1 MSNWILDL
9 NKLVNTKDYPDMDLQ
24 ASAHTIMASYGQSNN
39 EKEREN
45 IKGNINLYI
54 NNLKDRINDPI
65 IEKKY
70 NILLKL
76 QSELSVLDQTHP
88 IEEIVK
94 PEGPKINSDPENMVM
109 PSNIVVDKR
118 NVKKIELSYA
128 EQDELLKM
136 EEEAVEAEQNEAKV
150 EESDITNNL
159 MDNIVIP
166 DKVDLGDGEIID
178 LHAPA
183 PTDKKIYDNMPL
195 ETEEQTKLRNEALS
209 KLDNVESGFKTPYEV
224 KSKVVNVL
232 VDPNEEKLN
241 EIESIVK
248 EINEDKFTENE
259 KFEYNDALTQFMN
272 TYNSAWIPDEVKNTL
287 LTNSYNKI
295 KEIYNKYKNSN
306 EPKVYPKDEDIIVEN
321 DKKIQNMI
329 DEIKTK
335 INYIY
340 HGEILFDY
348 LTQAEELNAR
358 KIYGRAMNELVDI
371 TLVEAAFE
379 DLEKFASLSR
389 VRQKDD
395 TKSNEISESNE
406 SLDTNDIITKLR
418 DKAKVKY
425 DSIDR
430 NYLIPNEVNKLDTLF
445 KNINEIY
452 HTEYIE
458 DKIKELDEL
467 IAIANKRKDEE
478 SLKEDEVQ
486 IIELDENKPKSERV
500 PNPKVEESNVS
511 FDEIAQLYHKDPDP
525 KILRG
530 NGTKLEKLIKYKNSE
545 VNGRKVY
552 IPDSNYEVIVNQ
564 VHDRT
569 QINFMY
575 NMMLQNGVNID
586 DLEASMKEEFI
597 HILYDHCIFP
607 LQEDITYNEFISNL
621 SPNDLELLFVTFSL
635 VNTKLNK
642 DNILPLHI
650 PYLQCDNCDSTIAL
664 KEEIVMDL
672 AQEFRNIYDTE
683 RFISNYKIY
692 RNSNFKSIK
701 EAYTSGEY
709 GQVLKLTF
717 KEGSFNYTAYICR
730 PTVQKQLLIKS
741 NNELIAYRS
750 MAVNFTK
757 RASYL
762 KKTMSNIDNLI
773 DYLNTHSYAQ
783 FKGDVDYINKNN
795 INLRDPN
802 ISEENKLLIEN
813 VTSVLTNMEDV
824 LNELSPVFF
833 AALIIDTVVI
843 STGDGFETTFTLN
856 DGDIYEFIE
865 VIKDQLPS
873 EFTQE
878 LAERAEEMDYVSKD
892 VKIFF
897 TADEVADKLD
907 FYSIYKKPEDLE
919 KVLRENKAPEEA
931 IKKELE
937 RVEEIKKEF
946 DSTHRCTKC
955 GHGIYKVGY
964 NTLLFFSITNLLN

>member
-118 NVKKIELSYA
+118 NVKKRELSYA

-136 EEEAVEAEQNEAKV
+136 EEEAIEAEQNESKV
-150 EESDITNNL
+150 KESNITNNL
-159 MDNIVIP
+159 MDDIVIP

-183 PTDKKIYDNMPL
+183 PTEKVYHNIPL
-195 ETEEQTKLRNEALS
+195 EPIEETIKREEILDKL
-209 KLDNVESGFKTPYEV
+209 KPEV
-224 KSKVVNVL
+224 KSIDSKFDEMKAEVEKIVIEIDDN
-232 VDPNEEKLN
+232 KLN
-241 EIESIVK
+241 PNIQHQYS
-248 EINEDKFTENE
+248 NNLE
-259 KFEYNDALTQFMN
+259 KFMN
-272 TYNSAWIPDEVKNTL
+272 TYNASWIENEDKFKPITEA
-287 LTNSYNKI
+287 YNAI
-295 KEIYNKYKNSN
+295 KDIYNEYKESTKLADEIDRSKFNKY
-306 EPKVYPKDEDIIVEN
+306 PTDDELIAEN

-329 DEIKTK
+329 NEIKSK

-340 HGEILFDY
+340 YGEIFFDY
-348 LTQAEELNAR
+348 LTQIEELNAR
-358 KIYGRAMNELVDI
+358 KIYGKAMNELVDI
-371 TLVEAAFE
+371 AIVEAALE
-379 DLEKFASLSR
+379 DLEKLASLSR
-389 VRQKDD
+389 VRKLDD
-395 TKSNEISESNE
+395 KKSDNVSESNE
-406 SLDTNDIITKLR
+406 SLDTSDIITKLR
-418 DKAKVKY
+418 DKAKIKY
-425 DSIDR
+425 NSIDR

-452 HTEYIE
+452 HKEYIE

-467 IAIANKRKDEE
+467 IAISNKRKDEE
-478 SLKEDEVQ
+478 SLKDDEIQ
-486 IIELDENKPKSERV
+486 IIELDEDKPKSTRV

-552 IPDSNYEVIVNQ
+552 LPDSNYEVIVNQ

-672 AQEFRNIYDTE
+672 AQEFKNIYDTE

-692 RNSNFKSIK
+692 RNSNFKSNK

-762 KKTMSNIDNLI
+762 RKTMSNIDNLI

-824 LNELSPVFF
+824 LNELSSVFF

>member
-94 PEGPKINSDPENMVM
+94 PEGPKINSDPENMIM

-118 NVKKIELSYA
+118 NVKKRELSYA

-136 EEEAVEAEQNEAKV
+136 EEEAIEADQNESKV
-150 EESDITNNL
+150 KESNITNNL
-159 MDNIVIP
+159 MDDIVIP

-183 PTDKKIYDNMPL
+183 PTEKVYHNIPL
-195 ETEEQTKLRNEALS
+195 EPIEETIKREEILDKL
-209 KLDNVESGFKTPYEV
+209 KPEV
-224 KSKVVNVL
+224 KSIDSKFDEMKAEVEKIVIEIDDN
-232 VDPNEEKLN
+232 KLN
-241 EIESIVK
+241 PNIQHQYSK
-248 EINEDKFTENE
+248 NLE
-259 KFEYNDALTQFMN
+259 KFMN
-272 TYNSAWIPDEVKNTL
+272 TYNASWIENEDKFKLITEA
-287 LTNSYNKI
+287 YNAI
-295 KEIYNKYKNSN
+295 KDIYNEYKESTKLADEIDRSKFNKY
-306 EPKVYPKDEDIIVEN
+306 PTDDELIAKN

-329 DEIKTK
+329 NEIKSK

-340 HGEILFDY
+340 YGEIFFDY
-348 LTQAEELNAR
+348 LTQIEELNAR
-358 KIYGRAMNELVDI
+358 KIYGKAMNELVDI
-371 TLVEAAFE
+371 AIVEAAFE
-379 DLEKFASLSR
+379 DLEKLASLSR
-389 VRQKDD
+389 VRKLDD
-395 TKSNEISESNE
+395 KKSDNVSESNE
-406 SLDTNDIITKLR
+406 SLDTSDIITKLR
-418 DKAKVKY
+418 DKAKIKY
-425 DSIDR
+425 NSIDR

-452 HTEYIE
+452 HKEYIE
-458 DKIKELDEL
+458 DKIKEIDEL
-467 IAIANKRKDEE
+467 IAISNKRKDEE
-478 SLKEDEVQ
+478 SLKDDDIQ
-486 IIELDENKPKSERV
+486 IIELDEDKPKSTRV
-500 PNPKVEESNVS
+500 PNPNVTESNVS
-511 FDEIAQLYHKDPDP
+511 FDEIAQLYHRDPDP

-552 IPDSNYEVIVNQ
+552 LPDSNYEVIVNQ

-672 AQEFRNIYDTE
+672 AQEFKNIYDTE

-717 KEGSFNYTAYICR
+717 KESSFNYTAYICR

-762 KKTMSNIDNLI
+762 RKTMSNIDNLI

-795 INLRDPN
+795 INLRDPD

-813 VTSVLTNMEDV
+813 VTSVLTNMEDI

>member
-9 NKLVNTKDYPDMDLQ
+9 NKLVNTKEYPEMDLQ
-24 ASAHTIMASYGQSNN
+24 ASAHTIIASYGQSNN

-54 NNLKDRINDPI
+54 NNLKDKINDPL

-70 NILLKL
+70 NLLLNIQK
-76 QSELSVLDQTHP
+76 ELVIMDQTHP
-88 IEEIVK
+88 IEQIIK
-94 PEGPKINSDPENMVM
+94 PEGPKINTDPENMVM

-118 NVKKIELSYA
+118 NIKKRELSYA
-128 EQDELLKM
+128 EQDELIKI
-136 EEEAVEAEQNEAKV
+136 EEESMENEVIESK
-150 EESDITNNL
+150 ESDITNNL
-159 MDNIVIP
+159 MEDIVIP
-166 DKVDLGDGEIID
+166 DKIDMGNGEIID
-178 LHAPA
+178 LHAPVENIS
-183 PTDKKIYDNMPL
+183 DKIEETKHEPINITENVNKI
-195 ETEEQTKLRNEALS
+195 EE
-209 KLDNVESGFKTPYEV
+209 ESR
-224 KSKVVNVL
+224 
-232 VDPNEEKLN
+232 KLN
-241 EIESIVK
+241 EIEDIVK
-248 EINEDKFTENE
+248 EINEDRFNDNE
-259 KFEYNDALTQFMN
+259 KFAYNDALTQFMN
-272 TYNSAWIPDEVKNTL
+272 TYNSPWIPSEVRNTL
-287 LTNSYNKI
+287 LNNSYTKI
-295 KEIYNKYKNSN
+295 KEIYENYKKNDEKSVNNDENWNK
-306 EPKVYPKDEDIIVEN
+306 YPKDDEIIEKQEENHKNDIKDLKKIFIDKYNSLQLDYLNKKEDMNITSLFNKVNNETNDYTLIENSINELEKYEKIINERISSYEEDLVADNQEKPVEN
-321 DKKIQNMI
+321 PNLLEDAEVI
-329 DEIKTK
+329 D
-335 INYIY
+335 
-340 HGEILFDY
+340 
-348 LTQAEELNAR
+348 
-358 KIYGRAMNELVDI
+358 
-371 TLVEAAFE
+371 VEA
-379 DLEKFASLSR
+379 
-389 VRQKDD
+389 D
-395 TKSNEISESNE
+395 T
-406 SLDTNDIITKLR
+406 
-418 DKAKVKY
+418 
-425 DSIDR
+425 
-430 NYLIPNEVNKLDTLF
+430 
-445 KNINEIY
+445 
-452 HTEYIE
+452 
-458 DKIKELDEL
+458 
-467 IAIANKRKDEE
+467 
-478 SLKEDEVQ
+478 
-486 IIELDENKPKSERV
+486 KPKSDRV
-500 PNPKVEESNVS
+500 PNPNVEESNVS
-511 FDEIAQLYHKDPDP
+511 FDEIASLYHKDPDP
-525 KILRG
+525 KILRS

-545 VNGRKVY
+545 INGRKVY
-552 IPDSNYEVIVNQ
+552 LPDSNYEVIVNQ

-607 LQEDITYNEFISNL
+607 LQEDITYNDFISNL
-621 SPNDLELLFVTFSL
+621 SPNDLELLFVTFAL

-650 PYLQCDNCDSTIAL
+650 PYLQCDNCDATIGL
-664 KEEIVMDL
+664 TEEMVVDL
-672 AQEFRNIYDTE
+672 AQEFKNIYDTE

-701 EAYTSGEY
+701 EAYTAGEY
-709 GQVLKLTF
+709 GQVIKLTF
-717 KEGSFNYTAYICR
+717 KEGAFTYTAYICR

-762 KKTMSNIDNLI
+762 KKTMDNVDDLI

-813 VTSVLTNMEDV
+813 VTSVLTNIEDI

-833 AALIIDTVVI
+833 AALIIDTVIV
-843 STGDGFETTFTLN
+843 STGDGFETKFTLN

-865 VIKDQLPS
+865 VIKDQIPS

-937 RVEEIKKEF
+937 RIDNIKKEF

-964 NTLLFFSITNLLN
+964 NTLLFFSITNLLS

>member
-9 NKLVNTKDYPDMDLQ
+9 NKLVNTKEYPEMDLQ
-24 ASAHTIMASYGQSNN
+24 ASAHTIIASYGQSNN

-54 NNLKDRINDPI
+54 NNLKDKINDPL

-70 NILLKL
+70 NLLLSIQK
-76 QSELSVLDQTHP
+76 ELVIMDQTHP
-88 IEEIVK
+88 IEQIIK
-94 PEGPKINSDPENMVM
+94 PEGPKINTDPENMVM

-118 NVKKIELSYA
+118 NIKKRELSYA
-128 EQDELLKM
+128 EQDELIKM
-136 EEEAVEAEQNEAKV
+136 EEESIENEIIESK
-150 EESDITNNL
+150 ESDITNNL
-159 MDNIVIP
+159 MEDIVIP
-166 DKVDLGDGEIID
+166 DKVDLGNGEIID
-178 LHAPA
+178 LHVPA
-183 PTDKKIYDNMPL
+183 PN
-195 ETEEQTKLRNEALS
+195 
-209 KLDNVESGFKTPYEV
+209 
-224 KSKVVNVL
+224 
-232 VDPNEEKLN
+232 N
-241 EIESIVK
+241 EISNKIEETKHEPIDITENVNKIEEESRKLHEIEDIVK
-248 EINEDKFTENE
+248 EINEDRFNDNE

-272 TYNSAWIPDEVKNTL
+272 TYNSPWIPSEVRNTL
-287 LTNSYNKI
+287 LNNSYNKI
-295 KEIYNKYKNSN
+295 KEIYEKYKKNDVKPVN
-306 EPKVYPKDEDIIVEN
+306 NDENWNKYPKDEEIIEKQEENHKNDIN
-321 DKKIQNMI
+321 DLKNIFMNKYNSLQ
-329 DEIKTK
+329 
-335 INYIY
+335 
-340 HGEILFDY
+340 LDY
-348 LTQAEELNAR
+348 LNKKEDINITSLFNKVNNETNDYTLIENS
-358 KIYGRAMNELVDI
+358 INELEKYEKIINERKSEYEEDLIADFEEKEEKPDENSNKVEEAEIID
-371 TLVEAAFE
+371 VEA
-379 DLEKFASLSR
+379 
-389 VRQKDD
+389 
-395 TKSNEISESNE
+395 
-406 SLDTNDIITKLR
+406 DI
-418 DKAKVKY
+418 
-425 DSIDR
+425 
-430 NYLIPNEVNKLDTLF
+430 
-445 KNINEIY
+445 
-452 HTEYIE
+452 
-458 DKIKELDEL
+458 
-467 IAIANKRKDEE
+467 
-478 SLKEDEVQ
+478 
-486 IIELDENKPKSERV
+486 KPKSDRV
-500 PNPKVEESNVS
+500 PNPNVEESNVS
-511 FDEIAQLYHKDPDP
+511 FDEIASLYHKGPDP
-525 KILRG
+525 KILRS

-545 VNGRKVY
+545 INGRKVY
-552 IPDSNYEVIVNQ
+552 LPDSNYEVIVNQ

-586 DLEASMKEEFI
+586 DLEASIKEEFI
-597 HILYDHCIFP
+597 HILYDHCISPF
-607 LQEDITYNEFISNL
+607 QEDITYNDFISNL
-621 SPNDLELLFVTFSL
+621 SPNDLELLFVTFAL

-650 PYLQCDNCDSTIAL
+650 PYLQCDNCDATIGL
-664 KEEIVMDL
+664 SEEMVVDL
-672 AQEFRNIYDTE
+672 AQEFKNIYDTE

-701 EAYTSGEY
+701 EAYTAGEY
-709 GQVLKLTF
+709 GQIVKLTF
-717 KEGSFNYTAYICR
+717 KEGAFTYTAYICR

-762 KKTMSNIDNLI
+762 KKTMDNIDDLI

-813 VTSVLTNMEDV
+813 VTSVLTNIEDV

-833 AALIIDTVVI
+833 AALIIDTVIV
-843 STGDGFETTFTLN
+843 STGDGFETKFTLN

-865 VIKDQLPS
+865 VIKDQIPS

-937 RVEEIKKEF
+937 RINNIKKEF

-964 NTLLFFSITNLLN
+964 NTLLFFSITNLLS